1 MIGLLHTKK
10 SMVSKMDRR
19 TFLGSS
25 IAALVLPVS
34 AISTENLGQKTL
46 VKWLPETEQ
55 LMHRIISS
63 FPEQIPSEGN
73 VMGFLITNEEKAGFR
88 IENKVANASEEY
100 DLEDI
105 FTDDFADETYENY
118 DRTQMATPE
127 ALEVSSIVRASNR
140 IARITR
146 RGAGNHYAVF
156 NDHILVWY
164 AQTGDRKSSACDTPV
179 ARVGKNVIINSNF
192 KDYFFK
198 VKGIRLTDNHHT
210 ILNQLG
216 YKRII

>member
-1 MIGLLHTKK
+1 
-10 SMVSKMDRR
+10 MDRR

-25 IAALVLPVS
+25 IAALVLPAS
-34 AISTENLGQKTL
+34 AIPAENLGQKTL

-55 LMHRIISS
+55 LMHRIVSS

-73 VMGFLITNEEKAGFR
+73 VMGFLITNDNKTGFR
-88 IENKVANASEEY
+88 IENKVAKASEEY

-105 FTDDFADETYENY
+105 FTDDIADETYEIY

-164 AQTGDRKSSACDTPV
+164 TQTGDCKSSAYDTPV
-179 ARVGKNVIINSNF
+179 ARVGKNVIINSKS

-198 VKGIRLTDNHHT
+198 VKGIRLTDSHHI
-210 ILNQLG
+210 ILKQLG

>member
-1 MIGLLHTKK
+1 
-10 SMVSKMDRR
+10 MDRR

-25 IAALVLPVS
+25 IAAFMLPIE
-34 AISTENLGQKTL
+34 AISAENIWQKTL

-55 LMHRIISS
+55 LMHRIIAS
-63 FPEQIPSEGN
+63 FPEQMPSEGN
-73 VMGFLITNEEKAGFR
+73 VMGFLTTTTDKTGIR

-105 FTDDFADETYENY
+105 FADDFADETYENY
-118 DRTQMATPE
+118 DRTQMITPE
-127 ALEVSSIVRASNR
+127 ALEISSIVRASNR

-146 RGAGNHYAVF
+146 RGRGNHYAVF

-164 AQTGDRKSSACDTPV
+164 AQTGDSKSSAYDTPI
-179 ARVGKNVIINSNF
+179 ARVGKNVILNSNF

-198 VKGIRLTDNHHT
+198 VKGIKLSDEHHI
-210 ILNQLG
+210 ILEKLG

>member
-1 MIGLLHTKK
+1 
-10 SMVSKMDRR
+10 MDRR

-25 IAALVLPVS
+25 IAALVLPASTIS
-34 AISTENLGQKTL
+34 AENLGQKTL

-63 FPEQIPSEGN
+63 FPEQMPSEGN
-73 VMGFLITNEEKAGFR
+73 VMGFLITTTDKTGIR

-105 FTDDFADETYENY
+105 FIDDFADETYENY
-118 DRTQMATPE
+118 DRTQMITPE
-127 ALEVSSIVRASNR
+127 ALEISSIIRASNR

-146 RGAGNHYAVF
+146 RGCGNHYAVF
-156 NDHILVWY
+156 SDHILVWY
-164 AQTGDRKSSACDTPV
+164 AQTGDHKSSAYDAPV